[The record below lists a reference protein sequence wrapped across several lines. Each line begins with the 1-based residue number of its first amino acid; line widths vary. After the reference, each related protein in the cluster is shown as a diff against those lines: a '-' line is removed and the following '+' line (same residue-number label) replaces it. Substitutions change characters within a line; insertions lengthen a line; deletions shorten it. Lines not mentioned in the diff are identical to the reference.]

1 MTHYMLYA
9 LTFVVGTVIGS
20 FLNVCVYRI
29 PRGLSVVKPRSA
41 CPACGAAI
49 KPAELVPLAGYLFLR
64 GRCSSCGARISSRYP
79 LIELACGVL
88 WAAHLWRFQI
98 SFQFFCY
105 VTISSILLAV
115 FFIDLEWMRIPNKLV
130 LSALIPAAALSVRY
144 AFFLS
149 APERFRSAYGGI
161 DAAAPL
167 LGLIPAAFFLL
178 IYAVTSAFGK
188 GRGSIGMGDIKLLI
202 PAGLALGLRQCALAV
217 FVAVMLG
224 GATGVLLLA
233 TRRKTRKDPIPF
245 GPFLTAGIIF
255 AIFVPLSAIV

>member
-1 MTHYMLYA
+1 MAA
-9 LTFVVGTVIGS
+9 LFPYIVTYILGAITGS
-20 FLNVCVYRI
+20 FLNVCIYRL
-29 PRGLSVVKPRSA
+29 PRGISIVKPRSA
-41 CPACGAAI
+41 CPACSAQI
-49 KPAELVPLAGYLFLR
+49 KARELIPLVSYLFLR
-64 GRCSSCGARISSRYP
+64 GRCSSCGAKIPVRYP
-79 LIELACGVL
+79 LVEFLCGAL
-88 WAAHLWRFQI
+88 WIAAFWKFAL
-98 SFQFFCY
+98 SFQFVFY
-105 VTISSILLAV
+105 ALIISILLAV

-233 TRRKTRKDPIPF
+233 TGRKTRKDPIPF